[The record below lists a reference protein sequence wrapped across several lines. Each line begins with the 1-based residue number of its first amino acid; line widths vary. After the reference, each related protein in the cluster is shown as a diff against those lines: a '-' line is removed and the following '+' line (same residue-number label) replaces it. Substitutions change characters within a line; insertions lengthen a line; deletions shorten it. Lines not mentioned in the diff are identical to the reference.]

1 MLRDR
6 VSYVAVPKIVS
17 RSLLTIVLLM
27 AVGSVA
33 VHARE
38 PVRHPVGQPDKN
50 TPALQDAPQTG
61 QTGQIGCVD
70 MDRVYVASGGPEQ
83 LAQQANEIG
92 MEVTQHLKEIKSAPM
107 LSQEEL
113 QEYGSLVFK
122 NRRTEAE
129 QARIKAIKQLSDQR
143 TDELNRLQVKPDK
156 QLTAEDKAR
165 MKALQEQSRLVES
178 ILPFWQEDAHAQQ
191 NSRVEAYR
199 RVQIAR
205 LRTIVGKVAT
215 ERNIAHV
222 FDTSA
227 LVYSTND
234 ITTLVVAR
242 VSKHSGKDDV
252 KKDDSK

>member
-6 VSYVAVPKIVS
+6 IPHATVPMIVPCS
-17 RSLLTIVLLM
+17 VLTLGLLL

-33 VHARE
+33 VHARQ
-38 PVRHPVGQPDKN
+38 PVKSA
-50 TPALQDAPQTG
+50 PALQDTLP
-61 QTGQIGCVD
+61 TGQIGCVD

-83 LAQQANEIG
+83 LAQQATEIG
-92 MEVTQHLKEIKSAPM
+92 MEVTQHLKEIRTAPM

-113 QEYGSLVFK
+113 QEYGTLIFK
-122 NRRTEAE
+122 NRRTDAE
-129 QARIKAIKQLSDQR
+129 QARVKAIKQLSDQR
-143 TDELNRLQVKPDK
+143 TDELSQLQVKPDK

-191 NSRVEAYR
+191 NSKIEAYR
-199 RVQIAR
+199 RTQITR
-205 LRTIVGKVAT
+205 LRAIVGKVAT

-227 LVYSTND
+227 LVYSAND
-234 ITTLVVAR
+234 ITALVVAR
-242 VSKHSGKDDV
+242 VSKHSGKDD
-252 KKDDSK
+252 SK